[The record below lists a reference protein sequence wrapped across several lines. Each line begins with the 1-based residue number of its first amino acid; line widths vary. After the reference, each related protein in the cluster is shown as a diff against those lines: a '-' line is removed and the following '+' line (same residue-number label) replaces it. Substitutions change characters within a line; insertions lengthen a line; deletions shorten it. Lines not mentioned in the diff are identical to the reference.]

1 MNCLNKAASN
11 GALGTGNLN
20 YPPALSAQYMIEAVM
35 EYSQENP
42 KSSITQVKVI
52 VFHLDIKTK
61 KVWFLSFCLSV
72 WREYINWL

>member
-11 GALGTGNLN
+11 GVSIAFPALGTGNLN

-61 KVWFLSFCLSV
+61 KV
-72 WREYINWL
+72 